1 MSCSPV
7 FYNNRSG
14 GLVLISANQVKVWA
28 GRRRTEPIRGR
39 DGRVSPALGTNVG
52 VRESAFS
59 CVLFTNVGEEFCASI
74 VINYT
79 KQVNVFF
86 ILHGSS

>member
-1 MSCSPV
+1 MSCSPF

-14 GLVLISANQVKVWA
+14 GLVLISANPVKLWA

-39 DGRVSPALGTNVG
+39 NGRVSPALGTNVG
-52 VRESAFS
+52 IRESAFS
-59 CVLFTNVGEEFCASI
+59 CVLFTNVGEEFCASL
-74 VINYT
+74 VITYT

>member
-7 FYNNRSG
+7 FCNNRSG
-14 GLVLISANQVKVWA
+14 GLVFISANPVKLWA
-28 GRRRTEPIRGR
+28 GRRRTEPIRRR

-59 CVLFTNVGEEFCASI
+59 CVLFTNVGEEFYAST
-74 VINYT
+74 VIT
-79 KQVNVFF
+79 
-86 ILHGSS
+86 